1 MKIGYDAK
9 RAFENQTGLGN
20 YSRDLIN
27 NYSLSNPKLQILLF
41 APKIFQNKRLDFLKS
56 RQNVKI
62 VRPRNFFYRFFQSIW
77 RSFGI
82 LIDLKREKVDVFHGL
97 SHEIPFGID
106 KTKIKTVVTIHDLIF
121 LRLPQYFN
129 IFDRLIYY
137 YKIKYACK
145 KSDKI
150 IAISNQTKSDIMELF
165 KIEPKK
171 IEVVYQSCNSVF
183 KNQNKNIIKKDL
195 GLPKNYILY
204 VSSIEERK
212 NLLSLIK
219 VLKIMKSKNL
229 VVIGNGKDYKK
240 KCVNYIKNNNLQK
253 RIFFMH
259 NLNLEEIAIAYRNA
273 SILVYPSIYEGFGI
287 PILEALYS
295 KIPVIT
301 TRGGCFEEA
310 GGTHTKYVDTKNTDE
325 IVSAIKEIE
334 DNADIRKKMID
345 NGYAHAKTFC
355 DKSISEKLN
364 NIYSELLNGS
374 RN

>member
-62 VRPRNFFYRFFQSIW
+62 VKPKNLFYRFFQSIW

-106 KTKIKTVVTIHDLIF
+106 KTKIKTVVTTHDLIF

-137 YKIKYACK
+137 YKIKYACE

-183 KNQNKNIIKKDL
+183 KSQNKNIIKKDL

-253 RIFFMH
+253 RVFFMH

-334 DNADIRKKMID
+334 DNADIRKNMID

-355 DKSISEKLN
+355 DKSINEKLN

-374 RN
+374 RS

>member
-1 MKIGYDAK
+1 
-9 RAFENQTGLGN
+9 
-20 YSRDLIN
+20 
-27 NYSLSNPKLQILLF
+27 
-41 APKIFQNKRLDFLKS
+41 
-56 RQNVKI
+56 
-62 VRPRNFFYRFFQSIW
+62 
-77 RSFGI
+77 
-82 LIDLKREKVDVFHGL
+82 
-97 SHEIPFGID
+97 
-106 KTKIKTVVTIHDLIF
+106 
-121 LRLPQYFN
+121 
-129 IFDRLIYY
+129 
-137 YKIKYACK
+137 
-145 KSDKI
+145 
-150 IAISNQTKSDIMELF
+150 LF

-183 KNQNKNIIKKDL
+183 KNHNKNIIKKDL

-355 DKSISEKLN
+355 DKSINEKLN